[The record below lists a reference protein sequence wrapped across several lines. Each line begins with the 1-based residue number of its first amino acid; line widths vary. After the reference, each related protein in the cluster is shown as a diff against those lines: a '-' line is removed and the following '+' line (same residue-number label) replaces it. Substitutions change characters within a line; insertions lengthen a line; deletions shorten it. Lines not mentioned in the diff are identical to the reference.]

1 MLFDDKVINLNIKL
15 FRLSGLIFLWGCINL
30 HTNIWFIIRFTVTLD
45 LLITW
50 SNLSFLKRFIAWF
63 DVVKK
68 KRQSFQKK
76 LLIDKVNIMVVV
88 SQISE

>member
-15 FRLSGLIFLWGCINL
+15 FRLSGLIFLWGCINF
-30 HTNIWFIIRFTVTLD
+30 HTDIWFIFRFTVTLD

-50 SNLSFLKRFIAWF
+50 SNLSFLKRLIAWF

-68 KRQSFQKK
+68 KAEFPKKIVNRQS
-76 LLIDKVNIMVVV
+76 
-88 SQISE
+88 